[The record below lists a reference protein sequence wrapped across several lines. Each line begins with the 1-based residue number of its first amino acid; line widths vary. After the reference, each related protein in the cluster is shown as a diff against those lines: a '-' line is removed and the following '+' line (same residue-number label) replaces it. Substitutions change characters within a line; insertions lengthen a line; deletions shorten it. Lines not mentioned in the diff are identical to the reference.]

1 MSFYK
6 NYPLSSFVFSCL
18 ASNLLIN
25 IYKKYNLMNKNLF
38 LLKTVNKIYVY
49 LKYALL
55 IEPNQEECFMLIE
68 QYSSFSI
75 NEIQKIT
82 ESTLL
87 SSLTCLNC
95 SSISHI
101 EYECPNIHHLM
112 TNKLDL
118 TTLKNDPDFYKELIA
133 LEKNKSIN
141 KEKIFKKI
149 GKKINQNIKFLIK
162 NKNLQQLKENYEKNI
177 IIFYR

>member
-1 MSFYK
+1 MS
-6 NYPLSSFVFSCL
+6 
-18 ASNLLIN
+18 
-25 IYKKYNLMNKNLF
+25 
-38 LLKTVNKIYVY
+38 
-49 LKYALL
+49 
-55 IEPNQEECFMLIE
+55 
-68 QYSSFSI
+68 
-75 NEIQKIT
+75 
-82 ESTLL
+82 
-87 SSLTCLNC
+87 
-95 SSISHI
+95 
-101 EYECPNIHHLM
+101 
-112 TNKLDL
+112 NKLDL